1 MEYMGYVPELR
12 HTMSEYMSGGRFFAA
27 IVLHEGPEMVKMVSD
42 FLGDQLL
49 MFSSDYPHPE
59 TRFPGSVDLVLGWK
73 GLSENLL
80 PKIMWENAVKCF
92 GEP

>member
-1 MEYMGYVPELR
+1 
-12 HTMSEYMSGGRFFAA
+12 
-27 IVLHEGPEMVKMVSD
+27 
-42 FLGDQLL
+42 

-59 TRFPGSVDLVLGWK
+59 TRFPDSVDLVLGWK

-80 PKIMWENAVKCF
+80 PKIMWENALKCF